1 MGIKVFNEPQ
11 ILEEVDTIEFDLNDL
26 EPKLIT
32 KYFYNGKEINFSQF
46 YLLHLS
52 IRNDIM
58 KKYSELQRK
67 ELGKDHGIFSTG
79 MQIFKYRI
87 ERHIYLTSQIDVV
100 KYEKIPEIKKDGNK
114 IVVILHKREIYPN
127 IWEFKPKEIDDEL
140 ERGLEQYLLD
150 TINMAQIIALP
161 KQNA

>member
-11 ILEEVDTIEFDLNDL
+11 ILEETDIIEFDLNDL
-26 EPKLIT
+26 KPKLIT
-32 KYFYNGKEINFSQF
+32 KYFYNGKEISFSQF
-46 YLLHLS
+46 YLLHLT

-58 KKYSELQRK
+58 KKYSELQKK

-87 ERHIYLTSQIDVV
+87 ERHIHLMSQIDVV
-100 KYEKIPEIKKDGNK
+100 KYEKIPEIKKDNNK
-114 IVVILHKREIYPN
+114 IIVILHKREIYPN

-140 ERGLEQYLLD
+140 EKGLEQYLLD
-150 TINMAQIIALP
+150 VINMAQIIALS
-161 KQNA
+161 KQNG

>member
-11 ILEEVDTIEFDLNDL
+11 ILEEVDVIEFDLNDL
-26 EPKLIT
+26 KPKLIT
-32 KYFYNGKEINFSQF
+32 KYFYNGKEVSFSQF

-58 KKYSELQRK
+58 KKYSELQKK
-67 ELGKDHGIFSTG
+67 ELGRDHGIFSTG
-79 MQIFKYRI
+79 IQIFKYKI
-87 ERHIYLTSQIDVV
+87 ERHIHLMSQIDVV
-100 KYEKIPEIKKDGNK
+100 KYEKVPEIKRDGDK
-114 IVVILHKREIYPN
+114 ITVILHKREVYPN

-150 TINMAQIIALP
+150 TINMAQIIASS
-161 KQNA
+161 K

>member
-11 ILEEVDTIEFDLNDL
+11 ILEEADIIEFDLNDL

-87 ERHIYLTSQIDVV
+87 ERHIHLISQIDVV
-100 KYEKIPEIKKDGNK
+100 KYEKIPEIKKDSNK